1 MNWRLLTITKFA
13 ADKPQYLLYTDKQ
26 LNEELKQMT
35 HVWEFK
41 KAAEDRYDFQK
52 VSCKQ

>member
-1 MNWRLLTITKFA
+1 
-13 ADKPQYLLYTDKQ
+13 
-26 LNEELKQMT
+26 MT

-52 VSCKQ
+52 VSCEQ